1 MLDSPVK
8 CDDALGVPHTAGGGA
23 VGVVLG
29 SLDSGKR
36 RVSAPRHN
44 PLRAG
49 GESYQKEIYICLQ
62 GEHIF
67 CWANMLSF

>member
-8 CDDALGVPHTAGGGA
+8 CDDALGVPHPAGGGA
-23 VGVVLG
+23 VGVVLD

-49 GESYQKEIYICLQ
+49 
-62 GEHIF
+62 
-67 CWANMLSF
+67 